1 MDVNYL
7 LKDELEFELACR
19 GVHIKSAVP
28 VLKKLL
34 KELLVSEEVG
44 GVSYEIKPPKQ
55 ESEAHIKEIEI
66 CATKYN
72 NLSSY
77 IGEIVGKPDKTLFR
91 RLFSRLCH
99 LRNRLSFI
107 TSVPENDRLRQEEL
121 LVNVQKLVTKL
132 EGHDD
137 LVEEEMLTIDD
148 KQILENTL
156 GELGKVIIGKIE
168 QTQDCDNIEPIEEQ
182 TIETN
187 DDREKT
193 TKFNNCSYIAQT
205 DRRRF
210 KVERTSTLNFDNET
224 GVKRKLVPISQW
236 GVKFS
241 GDHKMSINA
250 FIERIDELKEARNA
264 TDEDLWRYSI
274 DLFEGDALIWFRAN
288 KMYVTNWNELVIL
301 LKRTFQKPYFQDE
314 LLEEIK
320 KRTQGKSESVIIY
333 ISIIQNMFN
342 RLPNKVAESY
352 KINLILK
359 NLQPYY
365 QRAICRE
372 EFSSIS
378 DLVNVLR
385 IVERTKINCDNFI
398 EPNASKS
405 SLEPDLAFKDPTTG
419 VKIEEV
425 KLIDIEEVKAHTS
438 KDTKKCWNC
447 REIGH
452 IFRNCSLPR
461 QRLFCFKCGK
471 FGTTSKECRCNQG
484 NATGEGSTPA
494 N

>member
-34 KELLVSEEVG
+34 KELLLSEDTGQVT
-44 GVSYEIKPPKQ
+44 YEIKTPEQ
-55 ESEAHIKEIEI
+55 GSEAHIKEIDI
-66 CATKYN
+66 CETKYD

-77 IGEIVGKPDKTLFR
+77 IGEIGGKPDRTLFR

-107 TSVPENDRLRQEEL
+107 IPVSENDSSRQEEL
-121 LVNVQKLVTKL
+121 LGKVQKLVTKL

-137 LVEEEMLTIDD
+137 VVEEEMLTIDD

-156 GELGKVIIGKIE
+156 GELGKAIITKIE
-168 QTQDCDNIEPIEEQ
+168 EE
-182 TIETN
+182 TIESVNNT
-187 DDREKT
+187 DRTSKI
-193 TKFNNCSYIAQT
+193 NNGSHIAQAN
-205 DRRRF
+205 RCRKF
-210 KVERTSTLNFDNET
+210 KVERTSTINFENDT
-224 GVKRKLVPISQW
+224 SVKRKLVPISQW
-236 GVKFS
+236 GVKFA

-250 FIERIDELKEARNA
+250 FIERIDELKDARNA

-320 KRTQGKSESVIIY
+320 KRTQGKSESVTIY

-342 RLPNKVAESY
+342 RLPNKVSETY
-352 KINLILK
+352 KINTILK

-372 EFSSIS
+372 EFMSIS

-385 IVERTKINCDNFI
+385 IVERTKINCDNFV

-405 SLEPDLAFKDPTTG
+405 SLEPDLAFKDLTT
-419 VKIEEV
+419 VPNIEEI
-425 KLIDIEEVKAHTS
+425 KITNLKEVKTQTTQ
-438 KDTKKCWNC
+438 DTKKCWNC

-452 IFRNCSLPR
+452 IFRNCSIPK

-471 FGTTSKECRCNQG
+471 FGMTSKDCLCNQG
-484 NATGEGSTPA
+484 NESGEGSTAA